1 MRSTTGSKQKKVGG
15 RRGVTSGEMSGIV
28 IKTPES
34 AGLMNN
40 LLYHRAGAPQRKRR
54 DECDE
59 EYDRGKQKKV
69 KGAQGHDKWEDGGN
83 RFQDAWNSRQHS
95 GGSHHKQVGSRE

>member
-1 MRSTTGSKQKKVGG
+1 MSK
-15 RRGVTSGEMSGIV
+15 TA

-34 AGLMNN
+34 AWLMNS
-40 LLYHRAGAPQRKRR
+40 LLHHRAGAPQRKRR
-54 DECDE
+54 DEWDE

-69 KGAQGHDKWEDGGN
+69 KGAQGRDEWEDGGN

-95 GGSHHKQVGSRE
+95 GHSRHKQVGS